1 MRNIKDPHAAR
12 LATLRLALRASRQ
25 RCASLERVVA
35 RLTAASP
42 CKEHEREIARLESRV
57 IQIEDRWEEAE
68 SECYQLRKALGWQER
83 RAG

>member
-1 MRNIKDPHAAR
+1 MRNVKDPRAAQ
-12 LATLRLALRASRQ
+12 LATLRLTLRTYRQ

-42 CKEHEREIARLESRV
+42 CKEHEKEIARLEARCF
-57 IQIEDRWEEAE
+57 DLTARWSEAE
-68 SECYQLRKALGWQER
+68 SDCYELRKMLAEQER